1 MLELTRLSV
10 LCYAY
15 YVIVAAAD
23 RQQNLSRAH
32 PLSDINRQEE
42 TTTTYQEL
50 NENTQG
56 QPVNYQQLP
65 TPAEPHNYYNI
76 TNTAQDTSTANS
88 PYEELDINRLRYPVY
103 QQLATT

>member
-1 MLELTRLSV
+1 
-10 LCYAY
+10 LCYVY
-15 YVIVAAAD
+15 YVTVAEAPD
-23 RQQNLSRAH
+23 RQQNISTAH
-32 PLSDINRQEE
+32 PLTDINRQQE

-65 TPAEPHNYYNI
+65 TPAEPHNYYNV
-76 TNTAQDTSTANS
+76 TNAAQDTSAANS
-88 PYEELDINRLRYPVY
+88 PYEQLSINTQRSPVY

>member
-1 MLELTRLSV
+1 MSV

-15 YVIVAAAD
+15 YVTVAEAD
-23 RQQNLSRAH
+23 GQQSLSRAH
-32 PLSDINRQEE
+32 PLSDINRKQE
-42 TTTTYQEL
+42 TTATYQEL

-65 TPAEPHNYYNI
+65 TPAEPHNYYNV
-76 TNTAQDTSTANS
+76 TNTSQDTSTANS
-88 PYEELDINRLRYPVY
+88 PYEELDINRQIYPVY